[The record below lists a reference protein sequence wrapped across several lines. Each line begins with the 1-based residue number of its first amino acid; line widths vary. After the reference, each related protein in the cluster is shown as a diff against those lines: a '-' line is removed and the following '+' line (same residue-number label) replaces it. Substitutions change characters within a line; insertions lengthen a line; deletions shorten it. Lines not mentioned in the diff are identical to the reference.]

1 MQKIF
6 FAFLSLVFVLTACKE
21 KTVPDMPPRKRACL
35 HFINLNPDY
44 AAIDV
49 QINSFETSGNL
60 IDGLAYLDT
69 WPHNG
74 YASLLSLQQKD
85 SERDTSWISY
95 RIVEHTTGTE
105 ILPLEELRLY
115 EDKAATLIL
124 AKDATGSPIII
135 KTLDSFDEETDSTGN
150 VRVMNF
156 DESLLSLSMFGY
168 QDTIRTDSVKNLGPL
183 NYTGYRSVTTGKK
196 DFYLINNSVPD
207 TIDVFRNKE
216 IRLHRNYCIYVMYNT
231 LTNKRMAFWEEMAKC
246 VE

>member
-1 MQKIF
+1 
-6 FAFLSLVFVLTACKE
+6 
-21 KTVPDMPPRKRACL
+21 MPPRKRACL

-44 AAIDV
+44 VAIDV

-69 WPHNG
+69 WPRNG

-95 RIVEHTTGTE
+95 RIVDHATGTE

-115 EDKAATLIL
+115 ENKAATLIL
-124 AKDATGSPIII
+124 VKDVTGLPIII
-135 KTLDSFDEETDSTGN
+135 KTLDSFDDETDSTGN

-156 DESLLSLSMFGY
+156 DESLLSLSVFGY
-168 QDTIRTDSVKNLGPL
+168 QDTVRTDSAKSLGSL
-183 NYTGYRSVTTGKK
+183 NYTGYRSSTIGKK
-196 DFYLINNSVPD
+196 NFYLINNSIPD
-207 TIDVFRNKE
+207 TIATFKNKD
-216 IRLHRNYCIYVMYNT
+216 IRLHRNYTIYVMYNT
-231 LTNKRMAFWEEMAKC
+231 LTNERLAFWEEMAKC